1 MLLILV
7 QTGYLK
13 RKINGETMKILLV
26 DDEPKLLEQLSQSL
40 TADKYDVDTATD
52 GEAALD
58 KLFANPYDLIL
69 LDIMLPRTDGLS
81 VLREM
86 RQAEIKTPVLLLTAK
101 GDIED
106 RIKGLDLG
114 ADDYLA
120 KPFSIAELMARIRA
134 LLRRTADQKISLL
147 EIGNI
152 SLNTATRE
160 VTMDQ
165 QALNLTPKEF
175 SILEFL
181 LYNENRVI
189 SRFNLAEHVWGD
201 AFDPFTMSNFI
212 DVHIKNLRRK
222 LGDTDGTVIRTVR
235 GIGFLVKSDS

>member
-1 MLLILV
+1 MRILI
-7 QTGYLK
+7 
-13 RKINGETMKILLV
+13 V
-26 DDEPKLLEQLSQSL
+26 DDEPKLLEQLRKSL
-40 TADKYDVDTATD
+40 ASDKYDVDTATD

-58 KLFANPYDLIL
+58 KLFANPYDLVL
-69 LDIMLPRTDGLS
+69 LDIMLPKRDGLS
-81 VLREM
+81 VLREI
-86 RQAEIKTPVLLLTAK
+86 RQAEILTPVLMLTAK

-106 RIKGLDLG
+106 RIQGLDLG

-134 LLRRTADQKISLL
+134 LLRRSTDQKIALL
-147 EIGNI
+147 EIGSI

-160 VTMDQ
+160 VKLEHKT
-165 QALNLTPKEF
+165 LNLTPKEF

-181 LYNENRVI
+181 LYNKNRVI

-201 AFDPFTMSNFI
+201 EFDPFTMSNFI

-222 LGDTDGTVIRTVR
+222 IGDHKGSIIQTIR
-235 GIGFLVKSDS
+235 GIGFLIKSDS